1 MRAQDE
7 RCDRPNRHRGRC
19 SQRWDKKQQAKDQKT
34 ASRFF
39 SSNYRPGVG
48 IVPQGGS
55 RVVPPLIR
63 GVNRNRPNA
72 YCMPPVAAP
81 WNGLNNQNVL
91 NPSQVAG
98 LIDAAFLAEEGEG
111 GIGLGD
117 SEMVEALAARDFDAL
132 AAREAMVGVLAGAEE
147 EEEEGSVVD
156 DSESEEDKEEGGAQ
170 QQPARPA
177 ITALLSAGARS
188 PRPFQRIA
196 AEAMAMERARDETIS
211 KIITLAARS
220 NKSGDV
226 PSSSFCR
233 ISGSSSPPPQEG
245 TNTNTSSSE
254 ESAMRSR

>member
-1 MRAQDE
+1 MHALLFLSLTSPPFSLCAQDE

-147 EEEEGSVVD
+147 EEEGSVVD
-156 DSESEEDKEEGGAQ
+156 DSESEEDKEEGGATA
-170 QQPARPA
+170 ARPA

-188 PRPFQRIA
+188 PRPFRA
-196 AEAMAMERARDETIS
+196 HSCGGDGDGARERRDHQQDYYV
-211 KIITLAARS
+211 
-220 NKSGDV
+220 SG
-226 PSSSFCR
+226 
-233 ISGSSSPPPQEG
+233 
-245 TNTNTSSSE
+245 E
-254 ESAMRSR
+254 EQ